1 MRMEIITRLLQ
12 FFTGAPA
19 GEQIQGGIDIWNA
32 TVESVF
38 ELLGISPVDFE
49 GGAAWDYVERMYP
62 YIAIIAGSLLSVVM
76 LYRMCKETMDIR
88 AEMRSDAV
96 IKMFCIFI
104 ISEAVVLNAMTITKA
119 LFRIAGGCISF
130 LQVGYEPLTASVALQ
145 DTNLGL
151 LEGLVALLVCLAF
164 YILSFSMIYT
174 VYFRFFK
181 IFLIAPL
188 SSVACAF
195 LAGGQEVSR
204 VGFAYLKALV
214 TYTFEIVII
223 ALAINIG
230 NRLGSV
236 GSSIYVDNIIW
247 QMLCPL
253 LNVGLIVGAAK
264 GAEGILRRTFAL

>member
-1 MRMEIITRLLQ
+1 MEIITRLLQ

-19 GEQIQGGIDIWNA
+19 GEQIQMGIDVWNA
-32 TVESVF
+32 CVESVF
-38 ELLGISPVDFE
+38 NLLVVSPVDFE
-49 GGAAWDYVERMYP
+49 GGVAWAYVERLYP
-62 YIAIIAGSLLSVVM
+62 YITIIAGSLLAVVM

-88 AEMRSDAV
+88 QELRSDAW

-104 ISEAVVLNAMTITKA
+104 ISEAVVINSMLITKA
-119 LFRIAGGCISF
+119 LFQMAGGFISI
-130 LQVGYEPLTASVALQ
+130 LQIGYEPLTASAILQ
-145 DTNLGL
+145 DTELGL

-164 YILSFSMIYT
+164 YILSFLMIYT

-181 IFLIAPL
+181 IFIIAPM
-188 SSVACAF
+188 SSIAYAF

-204 VGFAYLKALV
+204 VGFSYLKTLIV
-214 TYTFEIVII
+214 YTFEIIVI
-223 ALAINIG
+223 ALAINVG

-236 GSSIYVDNIIW
+236 GSTIYVDNIIW

>member
-1 MRMEIITRLLQ
+1 MEIITRLLQ

-19 GEQIQGGIDIWNA
+19 GEQIQMGIDVWNA
-32 TVESVF
+32 AVESVF
-38 ELLGISPVDFE
+38 DLLAISPTDFE
-49 GGAAWDYVERMYP
+49 GGAAWDYVEKIYP
-62 YIAIIAGSLLSVVM
+62 YIAIIAGSLLAVVM

-88 AEMRSDAV
+88 QEMRADTMV
-96 IKMFCIFI
+96 KMLCLFI

-119 LFRIAGGCISF
+119 LFKVAGGFIEI
-130 LQVGYEPLTASVALQ
+130 LQIGYQPLTASAVLQ
-145 DTNLGL
+145 ETELGL

-164 YILSFSMIYT
+164 YILSFLMIYT

-181 IFLIAPL
+181 IYIIAPL
-188 SSVACAF
+188 SAIAYAM

-204 VGFAYLKALV
+204 VGFAYLKALIV
-214 TYTFEIVII
+214 YTFEIVII

-236 GSSIYVDNIIW
+236 GSTIYVDNIIW

-264 GAEGILRRTFAL
+264 GAEGILRKTFAL

>member
-1 MRMEIITRLLQ
+1 MEIITRLLQ

-19 GEQIQGGIDIWNA
+19 SEQIQMGIDIWNA
-32 TVESVF
+32 TIESVF
-38 ELLGISPVDFE
+38 VLLGISPVDFE
-49 GGAAWDYVERMYP
+49 EGAAWAYIKQIYP
-62 YIAIIAGSLLSVVM
+62 YMEIISGSLLAVVM
-76 LYRMCKETMDIR
+76 LYRLCKETMDVR
-88 AEMRSDAV
+88 QEMKTDM
-96 IKMFCIFI
+96 IKIFCIFI
-104 ISEAVVLNAMTITKA
+104 LSETVVLNAMTITKA
-119 LFRIAGGCISF
+119 LFKIAGGCVSI
-130 LQVGYEPLTASVALQ
+130 LQVGYEPLTASVVLQ
-145 DTNLGL
+145 DTNLGMI
-151 LEGLVALLVCLAF
+151 EGIVALLVCLAF
-164 YILSFSMIYT
+164 YILSFLMIYT

-181 IFLIAPL
+181 IFLIASF
-188 SSVACAF
+188 SSVAFAF

-204 VGFAYLKALV
+204 VGFSYLKTLAA
-214 TYTFEIVII
+214 YTFEIVII